1 MSVENGSAGASI
13 QRVGVKATPF
23 WRANPKLWF
32 FHLESQ
38 FKLAGITDSVTQ
50 FHHLVASMQPEE
62 LAIAGDIIT
71 EQPSV
76 DPYEKLKAR
85 LIGQYS
91 QSEDQCIRELI
102 SGLQLGDK
110 KPSRLLLEMRSKAG
124 NQIKDDLLKTLFLQR
139 LPTHV
144 QQILAISNDS
154 LDKLAEMADGI
165 IAASGPPS
173 MVHNIQSGNEELK
186 SLILALSTR
195 LEKLEVKG
203 DNGRQS
209 RSSSRNRFR
218 QYNRDKSREKNNKSK
233 DLCWYHATFA
243 AKASKC
249 RKPCAWEEN

>member
-1 MSVENGSAGASI
+1 MTPPADTSI

-71 EQPSV
+71 EQPS
-76 DPYEKLKAR
+76 DQPYEKLKTR
-85 LIGQYS
+85 LISQYS
-91 QSEDQCIRELI
+91 MSEDQCIRELI

-124 NQIKDDLLKTLFLQR
+124 NQVKDDLLKTLFLQR

-144 QQILAISNDS
+144 QQILAISNDP

-165 IAASGPPS
+165 IAANGPSP
-173 MVHNIQSGNEELK
+173 MVQNINSGNDEIK

-195 LEKLEVKG
+195 LEKLEVQG
-203 DNGRQS
+203 NNRPS
-209 RSSSRNRFR
+209 RSKSRDRFR
-218 QYNRDKSREKNNKSK
+218 QFRRDKSKEKK
-233 DLCWYHATFA
+233 DSQNLCWYHATFA
-243 AKASKC
+243 DKAHKC
-249 RKPCAWEEN
+249 RKPCSWEGNQ